1 MVGTGGVLASV
12 CAVLLLS
19 SPAQSQDS
27 LHHHGIT
34 VNFDTEDCDL
44 GHHENTLFSVFQ
56 SFTLNTFNV
65 DAEIDKCVA
74 NVRTNQRPRLSV

>member
-1 MVGTGGVLASV
+1 MVGAAWVSASV

-19 SPAQSQDS
+19 SPVQGQQEDS

-44 GHHENTLFSVFQ
+44 GHHENPLFSVFQ
-56 SFTLNTFNV
+56 SLTLN
-65 DAEIDKCVA
+65 I
-74 NVRTNQRPRLSV
+74 LSRFCP

>member
-1 MVGTGGVLASV
+1 MVGAAWVSASV

-19 SPAQSQDS
+19 SPVQGQQEDS

-44 GHHENTLFSVFQ
+44 GHHEKPLFSVFQ
-56 SFTLNTFNV
+56 SFTLNIQCHVFVHTRGEFSCDSNRNFV
-65 DAEIDKCVA
+65 F
-74 NVRTNQRPRLSV
+74 

>member
-1 MVGTGGVLASV
+1 MVGAAWVSASV

-19 SPAQSQDS
+19 SPVQGQQEDS

-44 GHHENTLFSVFQ
+44 GHHGHLLF
-56 SFTLNTFNV
+56 T
-65 DAEIDKCVA
+65 
-74 NVRTNQRPRLSV
+74 